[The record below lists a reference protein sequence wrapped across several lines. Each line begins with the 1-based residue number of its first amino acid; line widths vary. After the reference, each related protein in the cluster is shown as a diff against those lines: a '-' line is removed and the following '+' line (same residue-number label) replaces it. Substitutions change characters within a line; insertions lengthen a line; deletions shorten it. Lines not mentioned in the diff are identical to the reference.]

1 VAVEAVIGSRELAG
15 PGWRLAAERPVERAD
30 RISAGDGWVA
40 VVGIRRG
47 LKLLVTGGGGLPDVR
62 VEAWAGD
69 PGDSA
74 DGVAVVSLP
83 DGGLAL
89 ARVPL
94 CSCGTR
100 GCGNAGVQFGKPMP
114 ADDLPA
120 LAGLLRGLPW
130 TEAVP
135 SRSGV
140 LRGDGLAAL
149 PVRHFTGRAK
159 VVFHGTR
166 VQDGVRVPV
175 TRVLY
180 DGSGAEEHER
190 GHPERG

>member
-1 VAVEAVIGSRELAG
+1 MAHGSHNQPQLSAG
-15 PGWRLAAERPVERAD
+15 PISQHLPGTPGTAADDDLTAAASFSP
-30 RISAGDGWVA
+30 A
-40 VVGIRRG
+40 VQI
-47 LKLLVTGGGGLPDVR
+47 
-62 VEAWAGD
+62 
-69 PGDSA
+69 
-74 DGVAVVSLP
+74 VAVVSLP

-94 CSCGTR
+94 CGCGTR

-130 TEAVP
+130 TEAVA
-135 SRSGV
+135 SRSDV

-149 PVRHFTGRAK
+149 PVRRFTGRAK

-175 TRVLY
+175 TRVL
-180 DGSGAEEHER
+180 
-190 GHPERG
+190 